1 MKLHTVAGDGVLA
14 REGELVV
21 LCAAGADA
29 GPGTDGVVD
38 ELIEAHR
45 MVADEGGDGAAL
57 ADAVVRVASGHEI
70 SLVAFAPSAGSLV
83 VTVFGRGWAIVATEH
98 GEQRLAPRH
107 TPPDGLRSMVPGAV
121 LTIRAGIG
129 DVRTD
134 APVQR
139 WSELRAGV
147 TRAGGLVLAAT
158 DDPPG
163 LSGAGADSG
172 EPATEAL
179 RVGDRTPI
187 PPSRARHSD
196 PEPDLESDA
205 APEPDAAPDRDER
218 PEPGVESNPEP
229 DHAPD
234 DGAGGSGPPGLPSV
248 HVPDVAVD
256 RTEPFTAVVLV
267 GSGAAPTGPLTVLR
281 APLPIATR
289 PPEPEAPEAPVPS
302 HPPPDDTTTVI
313 GVYCKNGHF
322 DDPAAR
328 YCAVCGISMAQQTL
342 VPRPGP
348 RPPLGVLVLDDGSI
362 FSLDT
367 DYVVGRDPSR
377 DPDVMSG
384 AARPLRIDDPEGLLS
399 RVHARIHLEGWD
411 VAVVDLGSS
420 NGTGVWGPHDSAW
433 VRAPALASMVVRPGT
448 QIGVGR
454 RQMRYE
460 SHRNS

>member
-14 REGELVV
+14 REGELVL
-21 LCAAGADA
+21 LCSPGGDPAGEAMI
-29 GPGTDGVVD
+29 D
-38 ELIEAHR
+38 ELLEAVR

-57 ADAVVRVASGHEI
+57 ADAVRGLAAGRGL

-83 VTVFGRGWAIVATEH
+83 VSVFGRGWAIVATEH

-107 TPPDGLRSMVPGAV
+107 APPDGLRSMVPGSV

-129 DVRTD
+129 DVATD

-139 WSELRAGV
+139 WSELRSGV
-147 TRAGGLVLAAT
+147 ARAGGLVLAASDELPDDLLPVT
-158 DDPPG
+158 AAPVADPWADDPPG
-163 LSGAGADSG
+163 AGASAGSSIPEDA
-172 EPATEAL
+172 ATEAL
-179 RVGDRTPI
+179 PLDDLTPI
-187 PPSRARHSD
+187 PPSRAAH
-196 PEPDLESDA
+196 
-205 APEPDAAPDRDER
+205 AAPDPDPDARQ
-218 PEPGVESNPEP
+218 VVEP
-229 DHAPD
+229 DPD
-234 DGAGGSGPPGLPSV
+234 GSGVPDGGGSGPPSLPSV
-248 HVPDVAVD
+248 PVADVAVD
-256 RTEPFTAVVLV
+256 RTEPFSAVVLV
-267 GSGAAPTGPLTVLR
+267 GAGSPAPSGTR

-289 PPEPEAPEAPVPS
+289 PPEPEAPEAPVPA

-322 DDPAAR
+322 NDPSAR

-362 FSLDT
+362 FSLDA

-377 DPDVMSG
+377 DPDVIAG
-384 AARPLRIDDPEGLLS
+384 TARPLRIDDPEGLLS
-399 RVHARIHLEGWD
+399 RVHARIHLDGWD

-433 VRAPALASMVVRPGT
+433 MRAPAQAPIVVRPGT
-448 QIGVGR
+448 QIGIGR

-460 SHRNS
+460 SHRNT

>member
-1 MKLHTVAGDGVLA
+1 MRLQTVAGDGVLA
-14 REGELVV
+14 REGELVL
-21 LCAAGADA
+21 LCAPAGDDGDA
-29 GPGTDGVVD
+29 LVD
-38 ELIEAHR
+38 DLLEAVR

-57 ADAVVRVASGHEI
+57 ADAVTGLATGRGL

-83 VTVFGRGWAIVATEH
+83 VSVFGRGWAVVATEH

-107 TPPDGLRSMVPGAV
+107 TPPEGLRSMVPGAV

-129 DVRTD
+129 DVSTD

-139 WSELRAGV
+139 WSELRSGV
-147 TRAGGLVLAAT
+147 TRAGGLVLAAAAEPT
-158 DDPPG
+158 D
-163 LSGAGADSG
+163 
-172 EPATEAL
+172 
-179 RVGDRTPI
+179 
-187 PPSRARHSD
+187 
-196 PEPDLESDA
+196 
-205 APEPDAAPDRDER
+205 APEPDALPATSAAPTAEPPTGELPTGALPTDALPVEALPVDGSSPVPPSPGPAVAAGSDDRSEPEAD
-218 PEPGVESNPEP
+218 PEPG
-229 DHAPD
+229 A
-234 DGAGGSGPPGLPSV
+234 GSGPPSLPSV
-248 HVPDVAVD
+248 PVPDIAVD
-256 RTEPFTAVVLV
+256 RTEPFSAVVLV
-267 GSGAAPTGPLTVLR
+267 GSPAPGAAR
-281 APLPIATR
+281 EPLPIATR
-289 PPEPEAPEAPVPS
+289 PPDPDVPEAPLPA
-302 HPPPDDTTTVI
+302 HPPSEDNAVVI

-322 DDPAAR
+322 DDPSAR

-377 DPDVMSG
+377 DPDVVSG

-399 RVHARIHLEGWD
+399 RVHARIHLDGWD

-420 NGTGVWGPHDSAW
+420 NGTGIWGPRDSAW
-433 VRAPALASMVVRPGT
+433 MRAPAQTPVAVRPGT

-460 SHRNS
+460 SHRNT